1 MLEIWT
7 AELVKKNSEIYSVDL
22 VKSNVYNSLKIPPP
36 RNVEDSDLLTT
47 PILKML
53 KELFKT
59 WIKKNMM
66 EENWELRNLKEVW
79 DTKELPADIWVIPD
93 PIITVE
99 ETFPP
104 VEDKDHQEET
114 EGTLEITERE
124 VQEAVEDSL
133 DPDLEKETEKEED
146 TEEIIETIEIEDTVA
161 NLPDTEKE
169 VIPETD
175 ITDTDPETDQA
186 QETEDKKKK
195 QSVIG
200 KIRDQIHKK
209 FRVK

>member
-1 MLEIWT
+1 
-7 AELVKKNSEIYSVDL
+7 
-22 VKSNVYNSLKIPPP
+22 
-36 RNVEDSDLLTT
+36 
-47 PILKML
+47 
-53 KELFKT
+53 
-59 WIKKNMM
+59 
-66 EENWELRNLKEVW
+66 LRNQREVW

-93 PIITVE
+93 PTIMAE
-99 ETFPP
+99 ETFPQ
-104 VEDKDHQEET
+104 EDKDHQEET
-114 EGTLEITERE
+114 EETIEITEKEAHE
-124 VQEAVEDSL
+124 VAEGSL
-133 DPDLEKETEKEED
+133 DPDLEKETEEKED
-146 TEEIIETIEIEDTVA
+146 TEEIIETIEIEDTAA

-186 QETEDKKKK
+186 HQETEDKKKK